1 MSKNESVVDVLLVA
15 AECAPFV
22 KLGGLADVM
31 GTLPKELNKIGADA
45 RVMMPFHSQMKWK
58 YVDQTKHVADFHIVF
73 NGIDTYVGVEELV
86 YNEVTY
92 YFIDNEGYF
101 GDAVYRGDV
110 AEGEQYA
117 FFCRAVIEAASY
129 VGFIPDVI
137 HCNDWQTGLI
147 PILLRTQYGHWD
159 IGRAKTI
166 FTIHNMMY
174 QGEFA
179 FEKFQEWLGIDPRYD
194 TPEFMHNYEC
204 ASFMKAGLVFADRL
218 STVSPTYARE
228 ICHPSFAYRQEG
240 ILNARSQDTWGI
252 LNGVNQEEFDP
263 ETDALIPYHFNK
275 NDLSGKKK
283 NKIDL
288 IGKLGLSI
296 TPGVPMISMVTRLTE
311 QKGLD
316 LVKYVMDEL
325 MCTENVAFVIL
336 GTGDYE
342 YEQFFRYME
351 QKYKGRFC
359 AYIAYDNAIAHQ
371 IYAASDLFLM
381 PSKFEPCGISQMI
394 ALRYGTLPIVRE
406 TGGLCDTVQS
416 YNEFEETGN
425 GFSFANYNAHEM
437 LNIIRYAL
445 EVLKSPKKKRSLI
458 TRAMESD
465 NSFATSAQK
474 YLELYKSVL

>member
-1 MSKNESVVDVLLVA
+1 MSKDSVLDVLLVA

-58 YVDQTKHVADFHIVF
+58 YAEQVKHLTDFYIGF
-73 NGIDTYVGVEELV
+73 SGGEAYVGVEELV

-92 YFIDNEGYF
+92 YLIDNEDYF
-101 GDAVYRGDV
+101 GDAVYRGGL

-117 FFCRAVIEAASY
+117 FFCRAVIEAASRI
-129 VGFIPDVI
+129 GFIPDVI

-147 PILLRTQYGHWD
+147 PILLRTQYGHWE
-159 IGRAKTI
+159 IGRSKTI

-174 QGEFA
+174 QGEYGFDQ
-179 FEKFQEWLGIDPRYD
+179 FQHWLGIDPRYD

-204 ASFMKAGLVFADRL
+204 ASFMKAALVFADRL
-218 STVSPTYARE
+218 STVSPTYAQE
-228 ICHPSFAYRQEG
+228 IRDPAFAYRQEG
-240 ILNARSQDTWGI
+240 ILNARAGDTWGI
-252 LNGVNQEEFDP
+252 LNGMNVEEFDP
-263 ETDALIPYHFNK
+263 ETDPLIPYHFSK
-275 NDLSGKKK
+275 NDLSGKEK
-283 NKIDL
+283 NKKEL
-288 IGKLGLSI
+288 IKKLGLTI
-296 TPGVPMISMVTRLTE
+296 TPDVPMIGMVTRLTA

-316 LVKYVMDEL
+316 LVKYMLDEI
-325 MCTENVAFVIL
+325 MCTEKVAVVIL

-342 YEQFFRYME
+342 YEEFFRYME
-351 QKYKGRFC
+351 GKYKGRVC
-359 AYIAYDNAIAHQ
+359 AYIAYDNTIAHQ

-406 TGGLCDTVQS
+406 TGGLRDTVQC
-416 YNEFEETGN
+416 YNEYENTGN

-437 LNIIRYAL
+437 LHAIRYAVQTL
-445 EVLKSPKKKRSLI
+445 QDPERKQGLI
-458 TRAMESD
+458 QRAMESD
-465 NSFATSAQK
+465 NSFANSAKK
-474 YLELYKSVL
+474 YLEMYKSIL